1 MVTTIRVVPTDA
13 RAVFDASAIARA
25 ATAVVRP

>member
-13 RAVFDASAIARA
+13 GAVSDASAIARA